1 MFTPVCVFHCGD
13 KRSGGGVRAQVP
25 ASGTYRIKSAS
36 GTYVE
41 VKGKYYAKPDASTT
55 NEYTQIGV
63 GIGYKTGDGYRVYSL
78 SGKNPKDN
86 SSIEVYNYV
95 DKAYKIVSEF
105 AQTELNK
112 KLGSLLSSQGGSTDS
127 DVKAQLLPALNAM
140 ADSICKIYTDDYAFM
155 TLVPQAHYGN
165 KWIVRAKATVP
176 AIPYTI
182 QAVGNYIV
190 VGNDVRGNGY
200 KSKDVWDWA
209 KQHVLKYLDEHQT
222 DASLKALVTK
232 YLDQVNPGTTYYL
245 TYESKD
251 NSFGYE
257 TKPTDNSLW
266 TMEEVST
273 TADGLT
279 PGVVNIKN
287 NSTDHYVNVTGKYEA
302 EPDLTLSDIES
313 NATYQKNAA
322 ITLNFGRYDRS
333 NDKLYRI
340 TELSNQ
346 GQDVVGYLAKGMD
359 KVFTVLDSKLST
371 KDSKNKTAYD
381 KITEYLNGLLT
392 SKSLNKITAE
402 NVRADVKTAVDLC
415 ADHYAYMKL
424 IDNGD
429 GSVKLRTDVPE
440 VPALLDLAVEMYQQ
454 YKTKGDWAVSDEEL
468 TEQGAK
474 GNAGASLLR
483 RANSNGTSAF
493 EEFAKDQIT
502 KYFESSQTTE
512 ALKKLWRQNKDKW
525 HFGKVYYL
533 SAESS
538 YNTFEFT
545 EDGND
550 AAALWTLAK
559 ATTTKISVPQGGYY
573 RIKNV
578 GGFGDQRYIE
588 VRGRATADVAA
599 TNKDKVTKPGTIL
612 YVNLN
617 AAPTEISSPYKQG
630 ETVKAYELMNVRSQ
644 GIDVMNG
651 CEATTDELKNMFDLP
666 KNLVD
671 LLNFSKT
678 LQGAYNGYIGFGR
691 MLLSMGAS
699 LADDIIGQTITDA
712 TQKSKFDALMAD
724 FNANYLPSLKFQVY
738 LIPVDGQKD
747 TYLVRSMVPSVK
759 PIVDFYKANKT
770 DMDAVVVPAVRNFL
784 NTNSGYTS
792 KIGFTGE
799 KFTADDDAIINT
811 WYSADGGEWHVKN
824 VCEKNAD
831 GTLKGSGTDADPWTL
846 SYSTI
851 LGSEQIMFDWL
862 KLQMMK
868 ALKATGRD
876 HTLGGYVNMI
886 HYKTPYYLIE
896 GDNHDA
902 AGNRVYTGNAELGFA
917 NDGLN
922 AGTAFGGSLHDDLT
936 NAKEHAYWT
945 LEPVD
950 ETNFFTVKPNSH
962 PGKNGKYYASTY
974 LDFPFQTKGNN
985 VSAVYTL
992 NADGVKEGKD
1002 AEGNA
1007 IKYVTFDK
1015 ATGVIPAAT
1024 PVIIEYNSNAVNSDL
1039 ALEPVL
1045 DGSRNTTQ
1053 SDLIQGTFFGGKHNV
1068 NYPEVGS
1075 GLMSKAYAA
1084 IKGNIDDK
1092 FGTTTMSKNLYLFGY
1107 NAEEKHNPYGFWLY
1121 SAHNADDTTIS
1132 NNNIPANKPFLLQ
1145 DPEMNAKIYVMFG
1158 DEEATGIEHVIN
1170 NGNTTIP
1177 AHAPRYNLSGQR
1189 VDETYK
1195 GIVIVNGHKYVQK

>member
-1 MFTPVCVFHCGD
+1 MLHCD
-13 KRSGGGVRAQVP
+13 DNRNGGGVKAQVP
-25 ASGTYRIKSAS
+25 ASGTYQIKSAS

-55 NEYTQIGV
+55 NDYTQIGV
-63 GIGYKTGDGYRVYSL
+63 GIGYKAGDGYRVFSL

-95 DKAYKIVSEF
+95 EKACKIVSEF
-105 AQTELNK
+105 AQAELNK
-112 KLGSLLSSQGGSTDS
+112 KLGTLLSSQNGNADNSLT
-127 DVKAQLLPALNAM
+127 AQFLPALDAM

-190 VGNDVRGNGY
+190 VGSDVRGDGH
-200 KSKDVWDWA
+200 KSTDVWDWA

-222 DASLKALVTK
+222 DASLKALAVK
-232 YLDQVNPGTTYYL
+232 YLDQVIPGTTYYL
-245 TYESKD
+245 SYESKD

-257 TKPTDNSLW
+257 TTPSDNGIW
-266 TMEEVST
+266 TMEELST
-273 TADGLT
+273 TADKLT

-302 EPDLTLSDIES
+302 EPNLTLDEITGSDV
-313 NATYQKNAA
+313 NKKNTA
-322 ITLNFGRYDRS
+322 ITLDFGRYDRS
-333 NDKLYRI
+333 KDNYYRI

-346 GQDVVGYLAKGMD
+346 GQDVVGYLAKGME
-359 KVFTVLDSKLST
+359 KAFKVLDAKLTEKGLYT
-371 KDSKNKTAYD
+371 KIAQMINGKLNEKNINYSVTTD
-381 KITEYLNGLLT
+381 
-392 SKSLNKITAE
+392 
-402 NVRADVKTAVDLC
+402 NVSADVKTAVDLC

-429 GSVKLRTDVPE
+429 GSVSLRVDVPQ
-440 VPALLDLAVEMYQQ
+440 VPALLDFAVQLL
-454 YKTKGDWAVSDEEL
+454 KGEN
-468 TEQGAK
+468 T
-474 GNAGASLLR
+474 
-483 RANSNGTSAF
+483 TF
-493 EEFAKDQIT
+493 EDFAKDQIT
-502 KYFESSQTTE
+502 KYFESSQTTD
-512 ALKKLWRQNKDKW
+512 ALKKLWNQNKDKW

-550 AAALWTLAK
+550 AAALWSLTDVN
-559 ATTTKISVPQGGYY
+559 ATNSTTNPYQGYF

-578 GGFGDQRYIE
+578 GGFGDQQYVE

-599 TNKDKVTKPGTIL
+599 TNADKVTKPGTVL

-617 AAPTEISSPYKQG
+617 ANPTTISSPYKQG
-630 ETVKAYELMNVRSQ
+630 ETVKAYELMNLRSQ

-651 CEATTDELKNMFDLP
+651 CEATTMEELAQMLMLGDEVSL
-666 KNLVD
+666 
-671 LLNFSKT
+671 ST
-678 LQGAYNGYIGFGR
+678 AYNGYVGFGR

-699 LADDIIGQTITDA
+699 LADGMIGQTITDA

-724 FNANYLPSLKFQVY
+724 FNANYLPNLKFQVY

-747 TYLVRSMVPSVK
+747 TYLVRSMVPSLK

-784 NTNSGYTS
+784 NNYSSYTS

-799 KFTADDDAIINT
+799 KFTADDDATINK
-811 WYSADGGEWHVKN
+811 WYSADGGEWHVKIA
-824 VCEKNAD
+824 CEKNAD

-922 AGTAFGGSLHDDLT
+922 AGTAFGGSINDDLT
-936 NAKEHAYWT
+936 NATNHAYWT

-950 ETNFFTVKPNSH
+950 ETNYFTVKPNSH

-974 LDFPFQTKGNN
+974 LDFPFQIKGSN
-985 VSAVYTL
+985 VSSVYTL
-992 NADGVKEGKD
+992 NADGVKEGTD
-1002 AEGNA
+1002 ADGNA

-1024 PVIIEYNSNAVNSDL
+1024 PVIIEYNSNAVSSDL
-1039 ALEPVL
+1039 ALEPVMS
-1045 DGSRNTTQ
+1045 DARATTQ

-1068 NYPEVGS
+1068 TYPNFGDGTMAIIKS
-1075 GLMSKAYAA
+1075 MAYAA

-1092 FGTTTMSKNLYLFGY
+1092 FGTTTLNKNLYLFGY

-1121 SAHNADDTTIS
+1121 STHNADDTTIS

-1170 NGNTTIP
+1170 NDNTTIP

-1195 GIVIVNGHKYVQK
+1195 GIVIVNGHKYIQK

>member
-1 MFTPVCVFHCGD
+1 MLHCD
-13 KRSGGGVRAQVP
+13 DNRNGGGVKAQVP
-25 ASGTYRIKSAS
+25 ASGTYQIKSAS

-55 NEYTQIGV
+55 NDYTQIGV
-63 GIGYKTGDGYRVYSL
+63 GIGYKAGDGYRVFSL

-95 DKAYKIVSEF
+95 EKACKIVSEF
-105 AQTELNK
+105 AQAELNK
-112 KLGSLLSSQGGSTDS
+112 KLGTLLSSQNGNADNSLT
-127 DVKAQLLPALNAM
+127 AQFLPALDAM

-190 VGNDVRGNGY
+190 VGSDVRGDGH
-200 KSKDVWDWA
+200 KSTDVWDWA

-222 DASLKALVTK
+222 DASLKALAVK
-232 YLDQVNPGTTYYL
+232 YLDQVIPGTTYYL

-257 TKPTDNSLW
+257 TTPSDNGIW
-266 TMEEVST
+266 TMEELST
-273 TADGLT
+273 TADKLT

-302 EPDLTLSDIES
+302 EPNLTLDEITGSDV
-313 NATYQKNAA
+313 NKKNTA
-322 ITLNFGRYDRS
+322 ITLDFGRYDRS
-333 NDKLYRI
+333 KDNYYRI

-346 GQDVVGYLAKGMD
+346 GQDVVGYLAKGME
-359 KVFTVLDSKLST
+359 KAFKVLDAKLTEKGLYT
-371 KDSKNKTAYD
+371 KIAQMINGKLNEKNINYSVTTD
-381 KITEYLNGLLT
+381 
-392 SKSLNKITAE
+392 
-402 NVRADVKTAVDLC
+402 NVSADVKTAIDLC
-415 ADHYAYMKL
+415 TVHYAYMKL

-429 GSVKLRTDVPE
+429 GSVSLRVDVPQ
-440 VPALLDLAVEMYQQ
+440 VPALLDFAVQLL
-454 YKTKGDWAVSDEEL
+454 KGEN
-468 TEQGAK
+468 T
-474 GNAGASLLR
+474 
-483 RANSNGTSAF
+483 TF
-493 EEFAKDQIT
+493 EDFAKDQIT
-502 KYFESSQTTE
+502 KYFESSQTTD
-512 ALKKLWRQNKDKW
+512 ALKKLWNQNKDKW

-550 AAALWTLAK
+550 AAALWSLTDVN
-559 ATTTKISVPQGGYY
+559 ATNSTTNPYQGYF

-578 GGFGDQRYIE
+578 GGFGDQQYVE
-588 VRGRATADVAA
+588 VRGRATADVTA
-599 TNKDKVTKPGTIL
+599 TNADKVTKPGTVL

-617 AAPTEISSPYKQG
+617 ANPTTISSPYKQG
-630 ETVKAYELMNVRSQ
+630 ETVKAYELMNLRSQ

-651 CEATTDELKNMFDLP
+651 CEATTMEELAQMLMLGDEVSL
-666 KNLVD
+666 
-671 LLNFSKT
+671 ST
-678 LQGAYNGYIGFGR
+678 AYNGYVGFGR

-699 LADDIIGQTITDA
+699 LADGMIGQTITDA

-724 FNANYLPSLKFQVY
+724 FNANYLPNLKFQVY

-747 TYLVRSMVPSVK
+747 TYLVRSMVPSLK
-759 PIVDFYKANKT
+759 PIVDFYKVNKT

-784 NTNSGYTS
+784 NNYSSFTS

-799 KFTADDDAIINT
+799 KFTADDDATINK
-811 WYSADGGEWHVKN
+811 WYSADGGEWHVKIA
-824 VCEKNAD
+824 CEKNAD

-868 ALKATGRD
+868 ALKATRRD

-902 AGNRVYTGNAELGFA
+902 TGNRVYTGNAELGFA

-922 AGTAFGGSLHDDLT
+922 AGTAFGGFINDDLT

-950 ETNFFTVKPNSH
+950 ETNYFTVKPNSH

-974 LDFPFQTKGNN
+974 LDFPFQIKGSN
-985 VSAVYTL
+985 VSSVYTL
-992 NADGVKEGKD
+992 NADGVKEGTD
-1002 AEGNA
+1002 ADGNA

-1024 PVIIEYNSNAVNSDL
+1024 PVIIEYNSNAVSSDL
-1039 ALEPVL
+1039 ALEPVMS
-1045 DGSRNTTQ
+1045 DARATTQ

-1068 NYPEVGS
+1068 TYPNFGDGTMAIIKS
-1075 GLMSKAYAA
+1075 MAYAA

-1092 FGTTTMSKNLYLFGY
+1092 FGTTTLNKNLYLFGY

-1121 SAHNADDTTIS
+1121 STHNADDTTIS

-1170 NGNTTIP
+1170 NDNTTIP

-1195 GIVIVNGHKYVQK
+1195 GIVIVNGHKYIQK

>member
-1 MFTPVCVFHCGD
+1 M
-13 KRSGGGVRAQVP
+13 
-25 ASGTYRIKSAS
+25 
-36 GTYVE
+36 E

-55 NEYTQIGV
+55 NDYTQIGV
-63 GIGYKTGDGYRVYSL
+63 GIGYKAGDGYRVFSL

-95 DKAYKIVSEF
+95 EKACKIVSEF
-105 AQTELNK
+105 AQAELNK
-112 KLGSLLSSQGGSTDS
+112 KLGTLLSSQNGNADNSLT
-127 DVKAQLLPALNAM
+127 AQFLPALDAM

-190 VGNDVRGNGY
+190 VGSDVRGDGH
-200 KSKDVWDWA
+200 KSTDVWDWA

-222 DASLKALVTK
+222 DASLKALAVK
-232 YLDQVNPGTTYYL
+232 YLDQVIPGTTYYL

-257 TKPTDNSLW
+257 TTPSDNGIW
-266 TMEEVST
+266 TMEELST
-273 TADGLT
+273 TADKLT

-302 EPDLTLSDIES
+302 EPNLTLDEITGSDV
-313 NATYQKNAA
+313 NKKNTA
-322 ITLNFGRYDRS
+322 ITLDFGRYDRS
-333 NDKLYRI
+333 KDNYYRI

-346 GQDVVGYLAKGMD
+346 GQDVVGYLAKGME
-359 KVFTVLDSKLST
+359 KAFKVLDAKLTEKGLYT
-371 KDSKNKTAYD
+371 KIAQMINGKLNEKNINYSVTTD
-381 KITEYLNGLLT
+381 
-392 SKSLNKITAE
+392 
-402 NVRADVKTAVDLC
+402 NVSADVKTAVDLC

-429 GSVKLRTDVPE
+429 GSVSLRVDVPQ
-440 VPALLDLAVEMYQQ
+440 VPALLDFAVQLL
-454 YKTKGDWAVSDEEL
+454 KGEN
-468 TEQGAK
+468 T
-474 GNAGASLLR
+474 
-483 RANSNGTSAF
+483 TF
-493 EEFAKDQIT
+493 EDFAKDQIT
-502 KYFESSQTTE
+502 KYFESSQTTD
-512 ALKKLWRQNKDKW
+512 ALKKLWNQNKDKW

-550 AAALWTLAK
+550 AAALWSLTDVN
-559 ATTTKISVPQGGYY
+559 ATNSTTNPYQGYF

-578 GGFGDQRYIE
+578 GGFGDQQYVE

-599 TNKDKVTKPGTIL
+599 TNADKVTKPGTVL

-617 AAPTEISSPYKQG
+617 ANPTTISSPYKQG
-630 ETVKAYELMNVRSQ
+630 ETVKAYELMNLRSQ

-651 CEATTDELKNMFDLP
+651 CEATTMEELAQMLMLGDEVSL
-666 KNLVD
+666 
-671 LLNFSKT
+671 ST
-678 LQGAYNGYIGFGR
+678 AYNGYVGFGR

-699 LADDIIGQTITDA
+699 LADGMIGQTITDA

-724 FNANYLPSLKFQVY
+724 FNANYLPNLKFQVY

-747 TYLVRSMVPSVK
+747 TYLVRSMVPSLK

-784 NTNSGYTS
+784 NNYSSYTS

-799 KFTADDDAIINT
+799 KFTADDDATINK
-811 WYSADGGEWHVKN
+811 WYSADGGEWHVKIA
-824 VCEKNAD
+824 CEKNAD

-922 AGTAFGGSLHDDLT
+922 AGTAFGGFINDDLT
-936 NAKEHAYWT
+936 NATNHAYWT

-950 ETNFFTVKPNSH
+950 ETNYFTVKPNSH

-974 LDFPFQTKGNN
+974 LDFPFQIKGSN
-985 VSAVYTL
+985 VSSVYTL
-992 NADGVKEGKD
+992 NADGVKEGTD
-1002 AEGNA
+1002 ADGNA

-1024 PVIIEYNSNAVNSDL
+1024 PVIIEYNSNAVSSDL
-1039 ALEPVL
+1039 ALEPVMS
-1045 DGSRNTTQ
+1045 DARATTQ

-1068 NYPEVGS
+1068 TYPNFRDGTMAIIKS
-1075 GLMSKAYAA
+1075 MAYAA

-1092 FGTTTMSKNLYLFGY
+1092 FGTTTLNKNLFLFGY

-1121 SAHNADDTTIS
+1121 STHNADDTTIS

-1170 NGNTTIP
+1170 NDNTTIP

-1195 GIVIVNGHKYVQK
+1195 GIVIVNGHKYIQK

>member
-1 MFTPVCVFHCGD
+1 MKKTLRLFACSIAMIIAT
-13 KRSGGGVRAQVP
+13 GGVKAQVP
-25 ASGTYRIKSAS
+25 ASGTYQIKSAS

-55 NEYTQIGV
+55 NDYTQIGV
-63 GIGYKTGDGYRVYSL
+63 GIGYKAGDGYRVFSL

-95 DKAYKIVSEF
+95 EKACKIVSEF
-105 AQTELNK
+105 AQAELNK
-112 KLGSLLSSQGGSTDS
+112 KLGTLLSSQNGNADNSLT
-127 DVKAQLLPALNAM
+127 AQFLPALDAM

-190 VGNDVRGNGY
+190 VGSDVRGDGH
-200 KSKDVWDWA
+200 KSTDVWDWA

-222 DASLKALVTK
+222 DASLKALAVK
-232 YLDQVNPGTTYYL
+232 YLDQVIPGTTYYL

-257 TKPTDNSLW
+257 TTPSDNGIW
-266 TMEEVST
+266 TMEELST
-273 TADGLT
+273 TADKLT

-302 EPDLTLSDIES
+302 EPNLTLDEITGSDV
-313 NATYQKNAA
+313 NKKNTA
-322 ITLNFGRYDRS
+322 ITLDFGRYDRS
-333 NDKLYRI
+333 KDNYYRI

-346 GQDVVGYLAKGMD
+346 GQDVVGYLAKGME
-359 KVFTVLDSKLST
+359 KAFKVLDAKLTEKGLYT
-371 KDSKNKTAYD
+371 KIAQMINGKLNEKNINYSVTTD
-381 KITEYLNGLLT
+381 
-392 SKSLNKITAE
+392 
-402 NVRADVKTAVDLC
+402 NVSADVKTAVDLC

-429 GSVKLRTDVPE
+429 GSVSLRVDVPQ
-440 VPALLDLAVEMYQQ
+440 VPALLDFAVQLL
-454 YKTKGDWAVSDEEL
+454 KGEN
-468 TEQGAK
+468 T
-474 GNAGASLLR
+474 
-483 RANSNGTSAF
+483 TF
-493 EEFAKDQIT
+493 EDFAKDQIT
-502 KYFESSQTTE
+502 KYFESSQTTD
-512 ALKKLWRQNKDKW
+512 ALKKLWNQNKDKW

-550 AAALWTLAK
+550 AAALWSLTDVN
-559 ATTTKISVPQGGYY
+559 ATNSTTNPYQGYF

-578 GGFGDQRYIE
+578 GGFGDQQYVE

-599 TNKDKVTKPGTIL
+599 TNADKVTKPGTVL

-617 AAPTEISSPYKQG
+617 ANPTTISSPYKQG
-630 ETVKAYELMNVRSQ
+630 ETVKAYELMNLRSQ

-651 CEATTDELKNMFDLP
+651 CEATTMEELAQMLMLGDEVSL
-666 KNLVD
+666 
-671 LLNFSKT
+671 ST
-678 LQGAYNGYIGFGR
+678 AYNGYVGFGR

-699 LADDIIGQTITDA
+699 LADRMIGQTITDA

-724 FNANYLPSLKFQVY
+724 FKANYLPNLKFQVY

-747 TYLVRSMVPSVK
+747 TYLVRSMVPSLK

-784 NTNSGYTS
+784 NNYSSYTS

-799 KFTADDDAIINT
+799 KFTADDDATINK
-811 WYSADGGEWHVKN
+811 WYSADGGEWHVKIA
-824 VCEKNAD
+824 CEKNAD

-922 AGTAFGGSLHDDLT
+922 AGTAFGGFINDDLT
-936 NAKEHAYWT
+936 NATNHAYWT

-950 ETNFFTVKPNSH
+950 ETNYFTVKPNSH

-974 LDFPFQTKGNN
+974 LDFPFQIKGSN
-985 VSAVYTL
+985 VSSVYTL
-992 NADGVKEGKD
+992 NADGVKEGTD
-1002 AEGNA
+1002 ADGNA

-1024 PVIIEYNSNAVNSDL
+1024 PVIIEYNSNAVSSDL
-1039 ALEPVL
+1039 ALEPVMS
-1045 DGSRNTTQ
+1045 DARATTQ

-1068 NYPEVGS
+1068 TYPNFRDGTMAIIKS
-1075 GLMSKAYAA
+1075 MAYAA

-1092 FGTTTMSKNLYLFGY
+1092 FGTTTLNKNLFLFGY

-1121 SAHNADDTTIS
+1121 STHNADDTTIS

-1170 NGNTTIP
+1170 NDNTTIP

-1195 GIVIVNGHKYVQK
+1195 GIVIVNGHKYIQK

>member
-1 MFTPVCVFHCGD
+1 MKKCLRLFACSIAVISAV
-13 KRSGGGVRAQVP
+13 GGVRAQVP

-55 NEYTQIGV
+55 NDYTQIGV

-105 AQTELNK
+105 AQAELNK

-155 TLVPQAHYGN
+155 TLVPQAHYGK

-302 EPDLTLSDIES
+302 EPNLTLSDIES

-359 KVFTVLDSKLST
+359 KVFSILDQKLT
-371 KDSKNKTAYD
+371 EKGLYAFIAKTIND
-381 KITEYLNGLLT
+381 KLAE
-392 SKSLNKITAE
+392 KSINYSITAD
-402 NVRADVKTAVDLC
+402 NVRADVKTAIDLC
-415 ADHYAYMKL
+415 SDYYAYMKL
-424 IDNGD
+424 VDNGD
-429 GSVKLRTDVPE
+429 NTVSLRMDVPK
-440 VPALLDLAVEMYQQ
+440 VPALLDLAVQLL
-454 YKTKGDWAVSDEEL
+454 KG
-468 TEQGAK
+468 QG
-474 GNAGASLLR
+474 
-483 RANSNGTSAF
+483 TTF
-493 EEFAKDQIT
+493 EDFAKDQIT

-512 ALKKLWRQNKDKW
+512 ALKKLWKQNKDKW
-525 HFGKVYYL
+525 YFGKVYYL

-545 EDGND
+545 ENAKDP
-550 AAALWTLAK
+550 AAKWVLAELNTSNST
-559 ATTTKISVPQGGYY
+559 ANTNPYQGYF

-651 CEATTDELKNMFDLP
+651 CEATMEELAQMLGDGGSL
-666 KNLVD
+666 
-671 LLNFSKT
+671 ST
-678 LQGAYNGYIGFGR
+678 AYNGYVGFGR

-712 TQKSKFDALMAD
+712 TQKSKFNALMED

-784 NTNSGYTS
+784 TAHSDYTS

-824 VCEKNAD
+824 ACEKNAD

-962 PGKNGKYYASTY
+962 PGKNSKYYASTY
-974 LDFPFQTKGNN
+974 LDFPFQIKGNN

-992 NADGVKEGKD
+992 NADGVKEGTD

-1024 PVIIEYNSNAVNSDL
+1024 PVIIEYNSNAVSSDL

-1177 AHAPRYNLSGQR
+1177 ALAPRYNLSGQR